1 MHKAQLEINSEYGVL
16 GQNSETCLIS
26 LLTFT
31 ASFPE
36 VTSQIYGPFCIWWSW
51 TEHCI
56 EWTQLACAL
65 YAQDGCLPAK
75 NSSMRRSIIERV
87 LSMRLVYQRANQA
100 RALSFEYL
108 NRQLVWHELSELV
121 LFLLPL
127 INVEKI
133 KRTVKQLLPSNSF
146 SIASR
151 GQIRRSVLSPA
162 ASHS

>member
-1 MHKAQLEINSEYGVL
+1 
-16 GQNSETCLIS
+16 
-26 LLTFT
+26 
-31 ASFPE
+31 
-36 VTSQIYGPFCIWWSW
+36 
-51 TEHCI
+51 
-56 EWTQLACAL
+56 
-65 YAQDGCLPAK
+65 
-75 NSSMRRSIIERV
+75 MRRSIIERV

-133 KRTVKQLLPSNSF
+133 KRVVKQLLPSNSF

-151 GQIRRSVLSPA
+151 GQIQRSLLSPA
-162 ASHS
+162 VSHLLICC